1 MLKRLVLLSIF
12 LISLNFTIS
21 ADDTGINLNTASQWQ
36 QTLDRVSN
44 GIVSIR
50 VDGTRAFDTDW
61 NQSTQATGFIVDKE
75 RGIILTNRHVV
86 MGGPEIAEGVFLN
99 NEEIELKPIYRDPV
113 HDFGFFQY
121 DPSKLKFIQPVE
133 LPLRPQNAVK
143 SLDIR
148 VVGNDAGEQLAI
160 LAGTL
165 AKLDR
170 DAPEYGR
177 ASYNDFNTFYYQ
189 AASST
194 SGGSSGSPVLDI
206 NGNVIALNAGAS
218 NKAASSFF
226 LPLNRVVRALKLIQ
240 KDLPVTRGSIQT
252 VFKHKSY
259 DELRRLG
266 LTEAIEREAR
276 TKFPDSKGLLVVDQ
290 VLPKSPASAALD
302 PGDIVTHIN
311 GKLFADFITLEALI
325 DESVGKEI
333 NFSVQRGKENFNA
346 NISVHDLHKLSASEY
361 LEIGNGVVHTL
372 SYQVA
377 KNFNV
382 PVEGLFIANPGYMFG
397 NGGIPRGAVV
407 KQVNG
412 KPVKNLEDFAKIISN
427 LSDKEKLT
435 IRYFTGSNTSILETR
450 IVYMEYQWF
459 PVQRC
464 VRDDS
469 LGAWPCEKITGN
481 DSVAEQEI
489 SSTSFVFNG
498 NALANKLAPSLVMVN
513 YEAPYFIKGISQTN
527 YYGAGLIINAK
538 KGYVLVDRNTVP
550 LSMGDVRLTFAGS
563 LEVFGKVE
571 YVHPIHNL
579 AVVSYDPKLIGN
591 TPVKNVNFDAT
602 PLKSGDEVTVVGLQA
617 DHKLLSQKTSVA
629 SIDAFNAPLSSY
641 FGYRD
646 INTEV
651 ISLVNPPESI
661 DGLIVDAKG
670 KVRAKW
676 GSYSYS
682 GGAQVSKG
690 IPAEYLIETSEQ
702 VDLRDYRSAEIEFST
717 LTLASARK
725 RGLPNDWAKRL
736 EKHDPLRRKVLEVE
750 RTVSGSPAQD
760 LVISGDLLLAVDGNP
775 VSTFRDVEKA
785 MQKNE
790 AHLSLWRDS
799 ELIEVVVPTVTLQGE
814 TIDRILVW
822 SGAYLHAPHRDLL
835 AQRTMQT
842 DGVYVS
848 YYSFGSPAT
857 RYGLWAGQR
866 ITEIDG
872 QIISNIDDL
881 IKLVKNK
888 KHRESVRIKTLAWNN
903 QARVIT
909 LKVDSEFWPFYEL
922 LKTESGWIRKE
933 L

>member
-1 MLKRLVLLSIF
+1 MLKRITLIILSAIF
-12 LISLNFTIS
+12 LSSNIQ
-21 ADDTGINLNTASQWQ
+21 ADDTSITVNDASQWQ
-36 QTLDRVSN
+36 RTLDRVSN
-44 GIVSIR
+44 GIISIR

-86 MGGPEIAEGVFLN
+86 MGGPATAEGVFLN

-113 HDFGFFQY
+113 HDFGFFKY
-121 DPSKLKFIQPVE
+121 DPSQLKFIDPVE

-160 LAGTL
+160 LAGTI

-170 DAPEYGR
+170 GAPEYGR

-206 NGNVIALNAGAS
+206 NGNVVALNAGAS
-218 NKAASSFF
+218 TQAASSFF

-240 KDLPVTRGSIQT
+240 KDLPVSRGSIQT

-266 LTEAIEREAR
+266 LPEAIEREAR
-276 TKFPDSKGLLVVDQ
+276 SKFPDIKGLLVVDQ
-290 VLPKSPASAALD
+290 VLPKSAAAAALD
-302 PGDIVTHIN
+302 PGDIITHVN
-311 GKLFADFITLEALI
+311 GKLFADFITLEAIL
-325 DESVGKEI
+325 DESVGDEI
-333 NFSVQRGKENFNA
+333 KLSVQRGDESFDSD
-346 NISVHDLHKLSASEY
+346 ISVNDLHALSASEY

-372 SYQVA
+372 SYQQA

-397 NGGIPRGAVV
+397 NGGIPRAAVV

-412 KPVKNLEDFAKIISN
+412 KPVNNLEDFTKIISD
-427 LSDKEKLT
+427 LSDKEKLA
-435 IRYFTGSNTSILETR
+435 IRYFTGSNTSVLETR
-450 IVYMEYQWF
+450 IVYMERQWF

-469 LGAWPCEKITGN
+469 LGAWPCKKLN
-481 DSVAEQEI
+481 SKNAALEQEV
-489 SSTSFVFNG
+489 SSTSFVING
-498 NALANKLAPSLVMVN
+498 NALANQLAPSLVMVN

-527 YYGAGLIINAK
+527 YYGSGLIINAK

-563 LEVFGKVE
+563 LEIIGKVE

-579 AVVSYDPKLIGN
+579 AVVSYAPKLIGD
-591 TPVKNVNFDAT
+591 TPVKKVKFDAT
-602 PLKSGDEVTVVGLQA
+602 PLESGDEVTVIGLQA
-617 DHKLLSQKTSVA
+617 DHKLLSQKTTIA

-651 ISLVNPPESI
+651 ISLVNPPEAI
-661 DGLIVDAKG
+661 DGVIVDAKG

-682 GGAQVSKG
+682 GGAQVTKG

-702 VDLRDYRSAEIEFST
+702 VDSRDYRSAEIEFST
-717 LTLASARK
+717 LTLAGARK
-725 RGLPNDWAKRL
+725 RGLPNDWAQRL

-750 RTVSGSPAQD
+750 RTVSGSAAQD
-760 LVISGDLLLAVDGNP
+760 LVVSGDLLLAVDGKP

-785 MQKNE
+785 MQKDDIN
-790 AHLSLWRDS
+790 LSLWRGS
-799 ELIEVVVPTVTLQGE
+799 ELVEVNVPTITLKGE

-872 QIISNIDDL
+872 QSVKNIDDL
-881 IKLVKNK
+881 IRLVKDK
-888 KHRESVRIKTLAWNN
+888 GHRESVRIKVLAWNN

-909 LKVDSEFWPFYEL
+909 LKVDSKFWPFYEL
-922 LKTESGWIRKE
+922 LKTESGWVRRD